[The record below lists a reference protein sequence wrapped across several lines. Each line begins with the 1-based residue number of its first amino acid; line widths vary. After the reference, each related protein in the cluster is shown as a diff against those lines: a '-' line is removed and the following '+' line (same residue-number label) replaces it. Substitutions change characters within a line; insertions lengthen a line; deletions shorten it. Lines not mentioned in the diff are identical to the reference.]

1 MTTDSIEMTG
11 DRESR
16 AAELAERIR
25 SGGALP
31 EHVAIIMDGNGRWA
45 EARGLPRWLG
55 HREGMKAVR
64 RAVEAGLDLG
74 LRHMTL
80 YAFSQENWDRPTI
93 EVNALMKLL
102 AEFVKIEKKD
112 LQNRGVRTR
121 VFGDLSRLPP
131 AAINSIRDLEDTT
144 AEGTRLDLHIAISY
158 GSRAE
163 IVEAARRLAVDVSQG
178 RLDADGITGKDLA
191 DRLYTAEWP
200 DPDLLI
206 RTSGE
211 FRISNFLLWQIAYAE
226 IHVTPVL
233 WPDFDR
239 LSLFEA
245 VADFQSRDRR
255 FGRVDA

>member
-1 MTTDSIEMTG
+1 
-11 DRESR
+11 
-16 AAELAERIR
+16 
-25 SGGALP
+25 
-31 EHVAIIMDGNGRWA
+31 
-45 EARGLPRWLG
+45 
-55 HREGMKAVR
+55 MKAVR

-102 AEFVKIEKKD
+102 AEFVHIEKRD
-112 LQNRGVRTR
+112 LRDRGVRTR
-121 VFGDLSRLPP
+121 VFGDLERLSPP
-131 AAINSIRDLEDTT
+131 ALVAIRDLEDTT
-144 AEGTRLDLHIAISY
+144 AAGTKLDLHIAISY

-178 RLDADGITGKDLA
+178 RLDPDEITDRDLA
-191 DRLYTAEWP
+191 DRLYTADWP
-200 DPDLLI
+200 DPDLLV

-245 VADFQSRDRR
+245 VADYQSRDRR
-255 FGRVDA
+255 YGKVDA